1 MQNPMRD
8 RVWRTIILTLSGLG
22 AVGLIAWI
30 AVPRW
35 PGFCDG
41 VIVGAA
47 CDPVKFLTGFGY
59 GVIVLGLF
67 TMIIVPIIGSML
79 DVALNG
85 SNWETPRGT
94 ESATTNVPLLVGAIY
109 MAIGLAVV
117 VLA

>member
-1 MQNPMRD
+1 MRNPMRD
-8 RVWRTIILTLSGLG
+8 RLWRTIILTFAGLLTVWFV
-22 AVGLIAWI
+22 ARI

-41 VIVGAA
+41 AIVGAE

-67 TMIIVPIIGSML
+67 TMIIGPIIGSML

-109 MAIGLAVV
+109 MATGLAVV